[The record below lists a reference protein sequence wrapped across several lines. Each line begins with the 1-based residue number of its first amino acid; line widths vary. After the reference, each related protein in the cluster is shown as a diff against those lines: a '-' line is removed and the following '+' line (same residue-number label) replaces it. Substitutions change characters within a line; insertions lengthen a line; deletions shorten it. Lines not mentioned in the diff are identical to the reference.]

1 MKKARKIL
9 STLLVYCIVM
19 GVLPTF
25 ALAIG
30 QDYVWLD
37 ELQIVDSD
45 RYTGNMGD
53 SFIDKIGT
61 RNGTIDT
68 EGNRYSHGLEAW
80 IARWNYKNE
89 SSWAWCTYD
98 LNGKYD
104 TLSGTI
110 GILTESYNKTN
121 FDTTL
126 EIWGD
131 NNLLYS
137 LALHPNMT
145 NQEITVNVAGVD
157 TLKINLYDNESVS
170 GGTSFSLGGFR
181 LYMDDAGKLIEE
193 SGDKNNDGAE
203 TGKFSF
209 QGHTY
214 QVFDDPLTWEDAKI
228 SCEAKGG
235 YLATITTQEE
245 QDFVNALLSTS
256 SAYFYWLGG
265 TDERT
270 EGSWEWVT
278 GEPWSYENWR
288 SGQPDN
294 HSDLS
299 DRQEDYLTIQPGI
312 DRWNDLQNDGDP
324 SGDCVLENGGYICE
338 WSSEI
343 FVGYDVD
350 SEGRVVFQGHTY
362 QVIDQSL
369 TWEEAK
375 QACAQRGGHLAT
387 ITSEMEQEAVAY
399 AISSGTKEAYWL
411 GGTDEMME
419 GHWKWITGENWSY
432 DNWASG
438 NPDNYQSENFL
449 GILRTSQS
457 WANNS
462 GAAYTWNDF
471 SNRDATMMGYVCEM
485 EASEAGKFTDVSST
499 DYFAPY
505 VSWAVENGIT
515 TGTSVTTFS
524 PHTTCTVAQIITF
537 LWRAE
542 GAPVQ
547 KIANPF
553 KDVTERDYFYQ
564 PALWAYQSGLVSG
577 NRFAGN
583 KPCTRAMTVLYLWT
597 LAGKPSEGVNPFSDV
612 PNYAEYAQAVAWAV
626 DQGVTTGTSSTT
638 FSPNQTCTRAQI
650 VTFLYRYISLNL
662 PELNA
667 NEVNIYAGPGEN
679 YQFVG
684 MIEESE
690 IREYIREENNW
701 IEVEY
706 QNRRAYVRESS
717 LTNLEISLLPYVA
730 SAPVIGPTQR
740 PYVVFF
746 SNLERK
752 LTCETPIQSGPGSS
766 YAKIDTLESGATL
779 KILYENQSSTNI
791 NINPFLLVE
800 YQTSEG
806 LKRGYA
812 ERNTVLDVHNPLR
825 GFDNIKENNS
835 AFDYHGNTYYST
847 AAYPYSLDGW
857 TTQYSDSL
865 VDYQFDLLAAITG
878 AISSNDND
886 IDLVEEV
893 WLYNSKAD
901 ANVAVNKTTIGNANA
916 FIDLFGIVN
925 AALTSG
931 NQNMAIKVDLET
943 YEDEGRLIIRGGTPF
958 ESQHAGKKN
967 LSLSSLIAQSGSAL
981 AVLESDKRV
990 DELIRSICPEITGD
1004 AQCTLLLTFSDD
1016 FTDNP
1021 YGYYFVIDK
1030 SGRVYS
1036 QIIIHPG
1043 TQFNVYQN
1051 GQLITDIAPRLS
1063 RTLMELDTERGNRII
1078 EILSD
1083 NGIIQK

>member
-9 STLLVYCIVM
+9 STLLVYCIVI

-157 TLKINLYDNESVS
+157 TLKINLYDNKSVS
-170 GGTSFSLGGFR
+170 GGTSFSLGDFR

-245 QDFVNALLSTS
+245 QDFVNGLLSTS
-256 SAYFYWLGG
+256 SAFFYWLGG

-338 WSSEI
+338 WSSEEL
-343 FVGYDVD
+343 VSYDVD
-350 SEGRVVFQGHTY
+350 SEGRVIFQGHTY
-362 QVIDQSL
+362 QVIDESL
-369 TWEEAK
+369 TWEDAV
-375 QACAQRGGHLAT
+375 QACTQRGGHLAT
-387 ITSEMEQEAVAY
+387 ITSEQEQGAVAY
-399 AISSGTKEAYWL
+399 AINSGTKEAYWL
-411 GGTDEMME
+411 GGSDETVE
-419 GHWKWITGENWSY
+419 GQWQWITGENWSY

-438 NPDNYQSENFL
+438 NPDNYQSENYL
-449 GILRTSQS
+449 GILRTNQN

-471 SNRDATMMGYVCEM
+471 SNKDAVMMGYVCET
-485 EASEAGKFTDVSST
+485 EANEEGNFTDVSNA

-505 VSWAVENGIT
+505 VSWAVKNGIT
-515 TGTSVTTFS
+515 TGTSANTFS
-524 PHTTCTVAQIITF
+524 PYTTCTVAQIVTF

-542 GAPVQ
+542 GAPTQQIV
-547 KIANPF
+547 NPF
-553 KDVTERDYFYQ
+553 GDVSEQDYFYQ
-564 PALWAYQSGLVSG
+564 PALWAYQNGLVSG
-577 NRFAGN
+577 NRFAGDR
-583 KPCTRAMTVLYLWT
+583 PCTRAMTVMYLWI
-597 LAGKPSEGVNPFSDV
+597 LAGKPSAGGSPFSDV
-612 PNYAEYAQAVAWAV
+612 PNNADYAQAVAWAV
-626 DQGVTTGTSSTT
+626 NQGVTTGTSATT

-650 VTFLYRYISLNL
+650 VTFLYRYISLDSPDSETNPGIPENPEIFNQETSFWGDEYYVYNGTELRQNRTYYSVGDTVIGNMTIPAGTKVRVSGDLEITGHISLSSSAELSCDGNL
-662 PELNA
+662 TVSSDGIIDLFSGGTISCDESFTFDSKTDHKQYLTAGLIEVGDDFESKRNFYASGSNEVHILGYRVHTINMWDKWVDDDQYFNIFRVVDYGIEILDVEEPFRCNAENGFLMDDWSWLKMDYYGNDFQFVGVPSPPESLKGVLQTGLMLAIASEGNVVEVGGIEFISVDTDEFIFSVYSPQQKRVITYTLEDISVTGLGLTTGKVATGQFKYNGRLYGFAPSPELSTKIWEDFKDTA
-667 NEVNIYAGPGEN
+667 TILAITEVGDVYFDAYKNIVKSLISDVLPDSLQDAFQMTSMMEENSEIFEN
-679 YQFVG
+679 YQ
-684 MIEESE
+684 
-690 IREYIREENNW
+690 
-701 IEVEY
+701 
-706 QNRRAYVRESS
+706 
-717 LTNLEISLLPYVA
+717 
-730 SAPVIGPTQR
+730 
-740 PYVVFF
+740 
-746 SNLERK
+746 
-752 LTCETPIQSGPGSS
+752 
-766 YAKIDTLESGATL
+766 
-779 KILYENQSSTNI
+779 
-791 NINPFLLVE
+791 
-800 YQTSEG
+800 
-806 LKRGYA
+806 
-812 ERNTVLDVHNPLR
+812 
-825 GFDNIKENNS
+825 
-835 AFDYHGNTYYST
+835 
-847 AAYPYSLDGW
+847 
-857 TTQYSDSL
+857 
-865 VDYQFDLLAAITG
+865 
-878 AISSNDND
+878 
-886 IDLVEEV
+886 
-893 WLYNSKAD
+893 
-901 ANVAVNKTTIGNANA
+901 
-916 FIDLFGIVN
+916 
-925 AALTSG
+925 
-931 NQNMAIKVDLET
+931 
-943 YEDEGRLIIRGGTPF
+943 
-958 ESQHAGKKN
+958 
-967 LSLSSLIAQSGSAL
+967 AL
-981 AVLESDKRV
+981 A
-990 DELIRSICPEITGD
+990 
-1004 AQCTLLLTFSDD
+1004 
-1016 FTDNP
+1016 
-1021 YGYYFVIDK
+1021 
-1030 SGRVYS
+1030 
-1036 QIIIHPG
+1036 QI
-1043 TQFNVYQN
+1043 N
-1051 GQLITDIAPRLS
+1051 D
-1063 RTLMELDTERGNRII
+1063 
-1078 EILSD
+1078 
-1083 NGIIQK
+1083 